1 MNRREMIQSMGTTAL
16 SLGLPKHQPT
26 PAADSARDVHAHIES
41 NYQAHLGALQEFI
54 RQKSISSENV
64 DVRECAELLAGYLR
78 RLGASASLE
87 ETDGFPVVWGVYDV
101 GAPRTLV
108 VYSLY
113 DVVHVVE
120 KEWSSPPFEARVV
133 SLPGVGRAI
142 VGRGA
147 TNQKGPIRAL
157 LNAMESI
164 VAVRGRL
171 PVNVF
176 FVFEGEE
183 ELGSPHL
190 HQFVERFAPQL
201 KRADGCFSPGA
212 SQNLQGQ
219 VLLYL
224 GNKGIAYFELEASG
238 SRMARGPKK
247 FDLSSYQQTVV
258 ESPVWRLVEA
268 LNTLTDG
275 GGTRLTIDELIAAVA
290 PLSAQDREHVRRLAG
305 SFDPDRTWKQQF
317 QVDAFAE
324 NLSGE
329 ALLERHI
336 FAPSLNIDGIWA
348 GYTGP
353 GVATLMPQRATAKL
367 DLRLVPN
374 QRVEAV
380 LPAIWRHLAAH
391 GFEDIEVRQ
400 LSGYNWSRTP
410 LESGIAQA
418 LLRTYRAYGFEP
430 QIWPLMPAGNPSYL
444 FTEPPVAL
452 AKIGGGI
459 GHGARQHSVD
469 EYLVVEGEGRIA
481 GLAQMEKFYADFL
494 FEFARSS

>member
-1 MNRREMIQSMGTTAL
+1 MIQSLGGAAL
-16 SLGLPKHQPT
+16 SLGLPGQGST
-26 PAADSARDVHAHIES
+26 RSDSMGDVHAHIEA
-41 NYQAHLGALQEFI
+41 NYQTHLRALREFI
-54 RQKSISSENV
+54 QQKSISSENV
-64 DVRECAELLAGYLR
+64 GVRECAELLAGYLR
-78 RLGASASLE
+78 RLGASTSLE
-87 ETDGFPVVWGVYDV
+87 ETDGFPVVWGVYDA

-133 SLPGVGRAI
+133 HLPGVGRAI
-142 VGRGA
+142 IGRGA
-147 TNQKGPIRAL
+147 TNQKGPTRAL
-157 LNAMESI
+157 LNAMASI
-164 VAVRGRL
+164 VAVRSRL
-171 PVNVF
+171 PVNVL

-190 HQFVERFAPQL
+190 HQFVERFASRLGKAQ
-201 KRADGCFSPGA
+201 GCFSPGA

-219 VLLYL
+219 VLQYL

-268 LNTLTDG
+268 LNTLTYAS
-275 GGTRLTIDELIAAVA
+275 GTRLAVDELTAAVV
-290 PLSAQDREHVRRLAG
+290 PLSAQDREQVRRLAG

-317 QVDAFAE
+317 QVEGFAE
-324 NLSGE
+324 DLSGE
-329 ALLERHI
+329 ALLERYI
-336 FAPSLNIDGIWA
+336 FSPSLNIDGIWA

-374 QRVEAV
+374 QKVEAA
-380 LPAIWRHLAAH
+380 LPAIRRHLKAR

-400 LSGYNWSRTP
+400 LSGYNWSRTSLDSP
-410 LESGIAQA
+410 VTQA
-418 LLRTYRAYGFEP
+418 LLRTYRTYGFEP

-444 FTEPPVAL
+444 FTEPPVNL

-469 EYLVVEGEGRIA
+469 EYLVVEGEGRVA
-481 GLAQMEKFYADFL
+481 GLIEMEKFYADFL
-494 FEFARSS
+494 FEFARS